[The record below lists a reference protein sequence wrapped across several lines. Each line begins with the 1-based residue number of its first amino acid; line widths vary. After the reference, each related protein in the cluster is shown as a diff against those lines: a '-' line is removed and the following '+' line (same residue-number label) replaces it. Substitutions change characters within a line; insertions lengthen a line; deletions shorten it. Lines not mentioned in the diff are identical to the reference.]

1 MTTPCGAKCDWSGM
15 NKSSGNDSKNTLY
28 CSFCG
33 KSQHEVRKLIAGPTV
48 FICDECVELCMD
60 IIREEHKSSRV
71 KSREGVP
78 APAEICDV
86 LRDYVI
92 GQEHA
97 KRVLSVAVH
106 NHYKR
111 LAHDGNSNDVELAK
125 SNILLI
131 GPTGCG
137 KTLLAQTLARI
148 LDVPFTMA
156 DATTLTEAGYVGEDV
171 ENIILKLLQSADY
184 NVERAQRGIVYLD
197 EVDKIAR
204 KSDNPS
210 ITRDVSG
217 EGVQQALLKIME
229 GTVASVPP
237 QGGRKHP
244 QQEFLQV
251 DTTNILFICG
261 GAFAGLEKIIAERG
275 RGTSIGFG
283 ADVRSPDER
292 KTGEILREIEPE
304 DLLKFGLIP
313 EFVGRLPVIA
323 TLEDL
328 DETALVEI
336 LTAPKNALVKQY
348 QKLFDMEE
356 VELTFSEDALSA
368 IARKAVARRTG
379 ARGLRSILEGILL
392 DSMFDLPGYDV
403 VEEVVINREVVD
415 GGASPLLI
423 YSDRGEDASSS
434 AS

>member
-1 MTTPCGAKCDWSGM
+1 MSKGNSG
-15 NKSSGNDSKNTLY
+15 GESKNTLY

-60 IIREEHKSSRV
+60 IIREEHKTSLV
-71 KSREGVP
+71 KSKEGVP
-78 APAEICDV
+78 TPREIKDV
-86 LRDYVI
+86 LDDYVI

-111 LAHDGNSNDVELAK
+111 LSHAAKNQDVELAK

-148 LDVPFTMA
+148 IDVPFTMA

-171 ENIILKLLQSADY
+171 ENIILKLLQAADY
-184 NVERAQRGIVYLD
+184 NVERAQRGIVYID
-197 EVDKIAR
+197 EVDKISR

-261 GAFAGLEKIIAERG
+261 GAFAGLEKIIAQRG
-275 RGTSIGFG
+275 KGSSIGFG
-283 ADVRSPDER
+283 ATVRDPEDR
-292 KTGEILREIEPE
+292 RTGELLREVEPD

-313 EFVGRLPVIA
+313 EFVGRLPVLA

-328 DETALVEI
+328 DEVALVQI
-336 LTAPKNALVKQY
+336 LTEPKNALVKQY
-348 QKLFDMEE
+348 QRMFDMEGVRLSMPDE
-356 VELTFSEDALSA
+356 AL
-368 IARKAVARRTG
+368 KAVARKAIQRKTG
-379 ARGLRSILEGILL
+379 ARGLRSILETILL
-392 DSMFDLPGYDV
+392 DTMFELPSMRG
-403 VEEVVINREVVD
+403 VEEVVVSADVVD
-415 GGASPLLI
+415 GRAKPLLVHAE
-423 YSDRGEDASSS
+423 GGKGQQSS
-434 AS
+434 AG

>member
-1 MTTPCGAKCDWSGM
+1 MSTN
-15 NKSSGNDSKNTLY
+15 NKNILY

-60 IIREEHKSSRV
+60 IIKEESKDTFV
-71 KSREGVP
+71 KHQDGLPSP
-78 APAEICDV
+78 KEICSV
-86 LRDYVI
+86 LDDYVI
-92 GQEHA
+92 GQSHA
-97 KRVLSVAVH
+97 KKVLSVAVH

-111 LAHDGNSNDVELAK
+111 LNYENKTSKNVELSK
-125 SNILLI
+125 SNILLV

-171 ENIILKLLQSADY
+171 ENIILKLLQASDY
-184 NVERAQRGIVYLD
+184 NVEKAQRGIVYID
-197 EVDKIAR
+197 EVDKISR
-204 KSDNPS
+204 KSENPS

-261 GAFAGLEKIIAERG
+261 GAFAGLDKIISQRDK
-275 RGTSIGFG
+275 GTSIGFG
-283 ADVRSPDER
+283 ADVKNTLDK
-292 KTGEILREIEPE
+292 KTGEWMKGLEPE

-313 EFVGRLPVIA
+313 EFIGRLPMIA

-328 DETALVEI
+328 DEKSLIKI
-336 LTAPKNALVKQY
+336 LQEPKNSLTKQY
-348 QKLFDMEE
+348 QELLKLDGAK
-356 VELTFSEDALSA
+356 LTFKENALKEIAQKA
-368 IARKAVARRTG
+368 ISKKTG
-379 ARGLRSILEGILL
+379 ARGLRSILENILL
-392 DSMFDLPGYDV
+392 KTMYDLPSQDNI
-403 VEEVVINREVVD
+403 EEVIVD
-415 GGASPLLI
+415 AGAAKGQSQPILVH
-423 YSDRGEDASSS
+423 SKGENKSKSGKTS
-434 AS
+434 AA

>member
-1 MTTPCGAKCDWSGM
+1 MSTN
-15 NKSSGNDSKNTLY
+15 NKNILY

-60 IIREEHKSSRV
+60 IIKEENKDTFV
-71 KSREGVP
+71 KHQDGLPSP
-78 APAEICDV
+78 KEICSV
-86 LRDYVI
+86 LDDYVI
-92 GQEHA
+92 GQPHA
-97 KRVLSVAVH
+97 KKVLSVAVH

-111 LAHDGNSNDVELAK
+111 LNYENKTSKNVELAK
-125 SNILLI
+125 SNILLV

-171 ENIILKLLQSADY
+171 ENIILKLLQASDY
-184 NVERAQRGIVYLD
+184 NVEKAQRGIVYID
-197 EVDKIAR
+197 EVDKISR
-204 KSDNPS
+204 KSENPS

-261 GAFAGLEKIIAERG
+261 GAFAGLDKIISQRDK
-275 RGTSIGFG
+275 GTSIGFG
-283 ADVRSPDER
+283 ADVKNTQDK
-292 KTGEILREIEPE
+292 KTGEWMKTLEPE

-313 EFVGRLPVIA
+313 EFIGRLPMIA

-328 DETALVEI
+328 DEKSLIKI
-336 LTAPKNALVKQY
+336 LQEPKNSLTKQY
-348 QKLFDMEE
+348 QELFKLDGAK
-356 VELTFSEDALSA
+356 LTFKENALKEIAQKA
-368 IARKAVARRTG
+368 ISKKTG
-379 ARGLRSILEGILL
+379 ARGLRSILENILL
-392 DSMFDLPGYDV
+392 KTMYDLPSQDN
-403 VEEVVINREVVD
+403 VEEVIVD
-415 GGASPLLI
+415 AGAA
-423 YSDRGEDASSS
+423 RGQSQPILVHAKGDNKSKSNKPS
-434 AS
+434 AA

>member
-1 MTTPCGAKCDWSGM
+1 MTTN
-15 NKSSGNDSKNTLY
+15 NKNILY

-60 IIREEHKSSRV
+60 IIKEESKDTFV
-71 KSREGVP
+71 KHQDGLPSP
-78 APAEICDV
+78 KEICSV
-86 LRDYVI
+86 LDDYVI
-92 GQEHA
+92 GQAHA
-97 KRVLSVAVH
+97 KKVLSVAVH

-111 LAHDGNSNDVELAK
+111 LNYENKTSKNVELSK
-125 SNILLI
+125 SNILLV

-171 ENIILKLLQSADY
+171 ENIILKLLQASDY
-184 NVERAQRGIVYLD
+184 NVEKAQRGIVYID
-197 EVDKIAR
+197 EVDKISR
-204 KSDNPS
+204 KSENPS

-261 GAFAGLEKIIAERG
+261 GAFAGLDKIISQRDK
-275 RGTSIGFG
+275 GTSIGFG
-283 ADVRSPDER
+283 ADVKNTQDK
-292 KTGEILREIEPE
+292 KTGEWMKGLEPE

-313 EFVGRLPVIA
+313 EFIGRLPMIA

-328 DETALVEI
+328 DEKSLIKI
-336 LTAPKNALVKQY
+336 LQEPKNSLTKQY
-348 QKLFDMEE
+348 QELFKLDGAK
-356 VELTFSEDALSA
+356 LTFKENALKEIAQKA
-368 IARKAVARRTG
+368 ISKKTG
-379 ARGLRSILEGILL
+379 ARGLRSILENILL
-392 DSMFDLPGYDV
+392 KTMYDLPSQDNI
-403 VEEVVINREVVD
+403 EEVIVD
-415 GGASPLLI
+415 AG
-423 YSDRGEDASSS
+423 S
-434 AS
+434 AKGQSQPILVHAKGDNKSKSNKTTAA

>member
-1 MTTPCGAKCDWSGM
+1 MSDTTSEGKI
-15 NKSSGNDSKNTLY
+15 LY

-33 KSQHEVRKLIAGPTV
+33 KSQHEVRKLIAGPSV
-48 FICDECVELCMD
+48 YICDECVELCND
-60 IIREEHKSSRV
+60 IIREELEESSLAE
-71 KSREGVP
+71 REELP
-78 APAEICDV
+78 TPREIHAFLDN
-86 LRDYVI
+86 YVI
-92 GQEHA
+92 GQQDA
-97 KRVLSVAVH
+97 KKVLSVAVY

-111 LAHDGNSNDVELAK
+111 LESYKHRDDVELAK

-131 GPTGCG
+131 GPTGSG

-184 NVERAQRGIVYLD
+184 NVERAQRGIVYID
-197 EVDKIAR
+197 EVDKISR

-261 GAFAGLEKIIAERG
+261 GAFAGLDRIIAQRSKG
-275 RGTSIGFG
+275 SAMGFG
-283 ADVRSPDER
+283 ADVKAADDR
-292 KTGEILREIEPE
+292 KTGELLMELEPE

-323 TLEDL
+323 TLRDL
-328 DETALVEI
+328 DEEALVTI
-336 LTAPKNALVKQY
+336 LTEPKNALVKQY
-348 QKLFDMEE
+348 QRLFDMEGVKLSFTKE
-356 VELTFSEDALSA
+356 AL
-368 IARKAVARRTG
+368 RAVARRAIERKTG
-379 ARGLRSILEGILL
+379 ARGLRSILEDVLL
-392 DSMFDLPGYDV
+392 DTMFYLPDMDG
-403 VEEVVINREVVD
+403 VEEVVVNEEVIEGKARPLQIYAEKRD
-415 GGASPLLI
+415 GAS
-423 YSDRGEDASSS
+423 A
-434 AS
+434 

>member
-1 MTTPCGAKCDWSGM
+1 MTT
-15 NKSSGNDSKNTLY
+15 NKNILY

-60 IIREEHKSSRV
+60 IIKEESKDSFV
-71 KSREGVP
+71 KHQDGLPSP
-78 APAEICDV
+78 KEICKV
-86 LRDYVI
+86 LDDYVI
-92 GQEHA
+92 GQDHA
-97 KRVLSVAVH
+97 KKVLSVAVH

-111 LAHDGNSNDVELAK
+111 LNYENKTSKNVELSK
-125 SNILLI
+125 SNILLV

-171 ENIILKLLQSADY
+171 ENIILKLLQAADY
-184 NVERAQRGIVYLD
+184 NVEKAQRGIVYID
-197 EVDKIAR
+197 EVDKISR
-204 KSDNPS
+204 KTENPS

-261 GAFAGLEKIIAERG
+261 GAFAGLDKIISQRDKG
-275 RGTSIGFG
+275 SSIGFS
-283 ADVRSPDER
+283 AEVKSIEEK
-292 KTGEILREIEPE
+292 KTGEWMKGLEPE
-304 DLLKFGLIP
+304 DLLKYGLIP
-313 EFVGRLPVIA
+313 EFVGRLPIIA

-328 DETALVEI
+328 DEKALVQI
-336 LTAPKNALVKQY
+336 LLEPKNSLIKQY
-348 QKLFDMEE
+348 QELFKLEG
-356 VELTFSEDALSA
+356 VKLTFKEESIKG
-368 IARKAVARRTG
+368 IANKAMSKKTG
-379 ARGLRSILEGILL
+379 ARGLRSILENTLL
-392 DSMFDLPGYDV
+392 KTMFDLPGQNDI
-403 VEEVVINREVVD
+403 EEVIIDTGTINGNSEPIIVHSKNKSKAD
-415 GGASPLLI
+415 KTTA
-423 YSDRGEDASSS
+423 A
-434 AS
+434 